1 MFKKYPFVRQNNL
14 KDCAAA
20 SVMMIV
26 KYYKGNI
33 NMNKL
38 IEMLKITRK
47 GTTAYHIVETLK
59 ELGFNAYGKKEQKLD
74 KTKIPFIANVII
86 NNSYKHF
93 VVVYEVQDKYVLL
106 ADPSDRIKKISIQE
120 FKKIWTGIN
129 ILMYPEKPIV
139 RIKNQNYLK
148 IIKKIITP
156 NLNIIIKIGFLSLI
170 MTITGI
176 IGSFFFQKLIDNLN
190 NNIKLICLIF
200 VVITIIKILSNYLRN
215 KLLIKFIN
223 ITDNYFTKNTFKQI
237 IILPYIYYHNHT
249 TGEIVSKINDLN
261 IVRDTIS
268 KLLITLFI
276 DLPLTLFSGIL
287 LYSINKILFL
297 IIILTT
303 ISYIIIIKIFH
314 KRININ
320 INKTL
325 NNKANL
331 NSYMIEAISGF
342 KTIQGLNLKE
352 KINKIFE
359 TKHDKYLNQ
368 NLKLEN
374 TLNNQILLKDIIS
387 NICNITILIIGIYF
401 IKESQMSLSIF
412 ITYNILTNLFLDPI
426 RNIIDLDFEM
436 KEVITTIKRV
446 LDLSEDTYKQNDE
459 KINLI
464 EFRNM
469 SYTFDD
475 ENYILKNIN
484 LKINKGEKII
494 ISGKSG
500 SGKSTLLKIL
510 KGYYLNYEGKVLINN
525 KPINACYNK
534 INYITGK
541 ETIFTTSIQKNI
553 EIKGSKDLNKIK
565 QMCYLDEIAQENDLG
580 YHTLLEENGFNI
592 SDGQKQ
598 RIVLARSLQ
607 DFSLLIIDEG
617 LNALDI
623 NLERKILKN
632 LFKYYKDKTI
642 IIISHRLNN
651 LDLFDRF
658 IKLEDGQIT
667 LDNIKEKDILK
678 KHRKDW

>member
-541 ETIFTTSIQKNI
+541 ETIFTTSIKKNI
-553 EIKGSKDLNKIK
+553 EIKGSKNLNKIK
-565 QMCYLDEIAQENDLG
+565 KMCYLDEIAQENDLG

-678 KHRKDW
+678 NHRKD

>member
-678 KHRKDW
+678 KHRKD

>member
-623 NLERKILKN
+623 NLEREILKN

-642 IIISHRLNN
+642 IVISHRLNN

-658 IKLEDGQIT
+658 IKLEDGQLT

-678 KHRKDW
+678 NHRKD

>member
-632 LFKYYKDKTI
+632 LFKYYKDKTFI
-642 IIISHRLNN
+642 VISHRLNN

-658 IKLEDGQIT
+658 IKLEEGQIT

-678 KHRKDW
+678 KS

>member
-106 ADPSDRIKKISIQE
+106 ADPSDRIKKISIEE

-541 ETIFTTSIQKNI
+541 ETIFTTSIKKNI

-623 NLERKILKN
+623 NLEREILKN

-642 IIISHRLNN
+642 IVISHRLNN

-658 IKLEDGQIT
+658 IKLEDGQLT

-678 KHRKDW
+678 KHRKD

>member
-678 KHRKDW
+678 NHRKD

>member
-541 ETIFTTSIQKNI
+541 ETIFTTSIKKNI
-553 EIKGSKDLNKIK
+553 EIKGSKNLNKIK
-565 QMCYLDEIAQENDLG
+565 KMCYLDEIAQENDLG

-678 KHRKDW
+678 KHRKD

>member
-106 ADPSDRIKKISIQE
+106 ADPSDRIKKISIEE

-623 NLERKILKN
+623 NLEREILKN

-642 IIISHRLNN
+642 IVISHRLNN

-658 IKLEDGQIT
+658 IKLEDGQLT

-678 KHRKDW
+678 NHRKD

>member
-374 TLNNQILLKDIIS
+374 TLNSQILLKDIIS

-541 ETIFTTSIQKNI
+541 ETIFTTSIKKNI
-553 EIKGSKDLNKIK
+553 EIKGSKNLNKIK
-565 QMCYLDEIAQENDLG
+565 KMCYLDEIAQENDLG

-678 KHRKDW
+678 KHRKD

>member
-1 MFKKYPFVRQNNL
+1 MFKKYPFVKQNNL

-26 KYYKGNI
+26 NYYKGSI
-33 NMNKL
+33 SMNKL
-38 IEMLKITRK
+38 TEMLKITRK

-59 ELGFNAYGKKEQKLD
+59 ELGFNAYGIKQKKLNE
-74 KTKIPFIANVII
+74 TKIPFIANVII

-93 VVVYEVQDKYVLL
+93 VVVYEVKEKYALV
-106 ADPSDRIKKISIQE
+106 ADPADRIKKISIEE
-120 FKKIWTGIN
+120 FNNIWTKAN

-148 IIKKIITP
+148 IIKQIITP

-170 MTITGI
+170 MTISGI
-176 IGSFFFQKLIDNLN
+176 ISSFFFQKLIDNIN
-190 NNIKLICLIF
+190 HSIKFICLIF
-200 VVITIIKILSNYLRN
+200 IIITIIKILSNYFRN
-215 KLLIKFIN
+215 KLLIKFIH

-237 IILPYIYYHNHT
+237 IMLPYLYYHNHT
-249 TGEIVSKINDLN
+249 TGEITSKINDLN
-261 IVRDTIS
+261 IIRNTIS

-287 LYSINKILFL
+287 LYNINKILFL
-297 IIILTT
+297 ITCLTA
-303 ISYIIIIKIFH
+303 ISYIIIIKMFH
-314 KRININ
+314 KCINTN

-325 NNKANL
+325 NNKADL
-331 NSYMIEAISGF
+331 NSYMTETISAF
-342 KTIQGLNLKE
+342 KTVQGLNLKE

-359 TKHDKYLNQ
+359 NKYDKFLKQ

-374 TLNNQILLKDIIS
+374 ILNNQNLLKDIIS
-387 NICNITILIIGIYF
+387 NISNIAILITGIYL
-401 IKESQMSLSIF
+401 IKENQISLSIF
-412 ITYNILTNLFLDPI
+412 ITYTILINLFLEPI
-426 RNIIDLDFEM
+426 RNIIDLDFEI
-436 KEVITTIKRV
+436 KEAITTIKRV
-446 LDLSEDTYKQNDE
+446 LDLEEDKYKQNNE
-459 KINLI
+459 KINLV
-464 EFRNM
+464 EFQNM
-469 SYTFDD
+469 SYTFD
-475 ENYILKNIN
+475 EQNYILKNIN
-484 LKINKGEKII
+484 LKINKGEKIL

-525 KPINACYNK
+525 KQVNACYNK
-534 INYITGK
+534 INYVSGK
-541 ETIFTTSIQKNI
+541 ETIFTNSIKENI

-565 QMCYLDEIAQENDLG
+565 QICILDEIAKENELG
-580 YHTLLEENGFNI
+580 YHMLLEENGFNI

-598 RIVLARSLQ
+598 RIALARSLQ

-623 NLERKILKN
+623 NLERKIIKN

-651 LDLFDRF
+651 LDLFSRF
-658 IKLEDGQIT
+658 IQLENGKIIIDT
-667 LDNIKEKDILK
+667 KKECDIKD
-678 KHRKDW
+678 RKD